1 MTSKV
6 VANIGK
12 NAMRS
17 YILLTLLSSLYIIL
31 YLLYQYFTTGIEG
44 HYLFNNK
51 ALPYFSNSW
60 GLILIPLVT
69 LSMTLWINQQ
79 YSPAHKTY
87 PGAVWRALVMAGT
100 GAAIVSLAFFGGYA
114 GLVSMFSLPVMLL
127 LGMLLPTY
135 RPAYLLGYYLVSTIG
150 FGAVIPLIG
159 TAMLGLT
166 GLIGFKLL
174 RPLLLYPFTSQH
186 R

>member
-1 MTSKV
+1 MAMGLATAIGRLGSV
-6 VANIGK
+6 VNYQVSPVLGK
-12 NAMRS
+12 S
-17 YILLTLLSSLYIIL
+17 DL
-31 YLLYQYFTTGIEG
+31 
-44 HYLFNNK
+44 
-51 ALPYFSNSW
+51 
-60 GLILIPLVT
+60 
-69 LSMTLWINQQ
+69 
-79 YSPAHKTY
+79 
-87 PGAVWRALVMAGT
+87 
-100 GAAIVSLAFFGGYA
+100 SLAFFGGYA